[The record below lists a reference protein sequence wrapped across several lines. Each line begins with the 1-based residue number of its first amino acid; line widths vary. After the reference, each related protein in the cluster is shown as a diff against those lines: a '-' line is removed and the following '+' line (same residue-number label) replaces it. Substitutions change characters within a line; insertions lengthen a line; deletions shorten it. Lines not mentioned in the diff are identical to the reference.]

1 MEFER
6 FNNLNQKLMITG
18 LNLKEKEDILRQAR
32 TIVFQKNADKILK
45 EDSSYKIGS
54 TYMPMKVKTG
64 WISFN
69 EIQGFGRVYRF
80 SLLGES
86 RDKHVLTVKVYYDY
100 DDSASVDTYTF
111 TTSSATDAKLQFRGH
126 LSKQKCESIKFEI
139 YDADNSASTGDGFAL
154 DHIALEVGIKRGVFR
169 TTESNTIGAS

>member
-1 MEFER
+1 ME
-6 FNNLNQKLMITG
+6 NLNDVIHVVTS
-18 LNLKEKEDILRQAR
+18 
-32 TIVFQKNADKILK
+32 ADKILK